1 MIAVILAAGV
11 ASRLRP
17 LTDETPKCLLKFG
30 NKCFLERTIDALL
43 ANHITEFV
51 IVTGYRENQIVEFV
65 KNTFPDL
72 NCHFISNLDY
82 ATTNNIYSLWLTKD
96 LVANRQVLL
105 LDSDIIY
112 DPLLV
117 KKLKESP
124 HSSCLAYLRHQL
136 DEEAVKIIIDDQSK
150 IQEISKT
157 CSIDDAAGESIGI
170 ELMSKEFIK
179 HLFIELDKM
188 MTIHKQVD
196 VFYEQAFENI
206 IKQGVELFAV
216 DTTELFSMEVDTPED
231 YKNAINNIPDHLK

>member
-1 MIAVILAAGV
+1 M
-11 ASRLRP
+11 
-17 LTDETPKCLLKFG
+17 
-30 NKCFLERTIDALL
+30 
-43 ANHITEFV
+43 
-51 IVTGYRENQIVEFV
+51 
-65 KNTFPDL
+65 
-72 NCHFISNLDY
+72 
-82 ATTNNIYSLWLTKD
+82 
-96 LVANRQVLL
+96 
-105 LDSDIIY
+105 DSDIIY

-206 IKQGVELFAV
+206 MKKGVELFAV